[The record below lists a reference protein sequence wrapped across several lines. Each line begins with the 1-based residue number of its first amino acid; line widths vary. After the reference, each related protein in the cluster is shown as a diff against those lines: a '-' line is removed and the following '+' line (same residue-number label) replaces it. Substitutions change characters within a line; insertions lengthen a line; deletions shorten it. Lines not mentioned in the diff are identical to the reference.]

1 MFIIVIGAIVFV
13 GLFCIGKEILY
24 PYKPV
29 VEIVRKNRPSNY
41 DWVSGND
48 HGGVILDEE
57 KDG

>member
-1 MFIIVIGAIVFV
+1 M
-13 GLFCIGKEILY
+13 KEIVY

-29 VEIVRKNRPSNY
+29 VEIIRKNRPHNY
-41 DWVSGND
+41 DWVSGSD